1 MIFEKLEFAL
11 AARFRNGEEF
21 KNNFEIV
28 HVLHTHLHRWRSRIG
43 GVGWGLLGNG
53 LLPRHR
59 PRIRTN
65 LSLPRSMRSYRD
77 TTCVW
82 VMAYDL
88 SPSDKRIINCEF
100 KKRNVFVK
108 IKMTRKENEKK
119 RERKIKEITK
129 DCLPLISDIVIPKN
143 V

>member
-88 SPSDKRIINCEF
+88 SPSDIRIINCEF
-100 KKRNVFVK
+100 KK
-108 IKMTRKENEKK
+108 KK
-119 RERKIKEITK
+119 CVR
-129 DCLPLISDIVIPKN
+129 
-143 V
+143 